1 MGGGRLT
8 RRHGY
13 LWLAA
18 VLLTVLLIVVLL
30 GRRNPAAADAEQMK
44 AADSMAAALSHND
57 DAPHSKGRFQKK
69 AAAQAGWSRKET
81 AVPERPPEK
90 VFRKEKELRF
100 DLNSADS
107 TDLVQLYNIG
117 PAFARRIIRYR
128 ERLGGFVE
136 KEQLWEVYGM
146 DSARYN
152 DIAPHLAIGDGS
164 APQQIDL
171 NSATID
177 QLKRHPYLDYYQ
189 AKAIV
194 QLRDRAGSYRSI
206 EELQKIPIID
216 NETYEKIAPYLTCS
230 SQPNK

>member
-1 MGGGRLT
+1 MGGGLT

-30 GRRNPAAADAEQMK
+30 GRRTPSAANAEELQ
-44 AADSMAAALSHND
+44 AAAALTTEPSRNGD
-57 DAPHSKGRFQKK
+57 NASPQVRFRRSGK
-69 AAAQAGWSRKET
+69 AKTEWKRKESP
-81 AVPERPPEK
+81 APERPPEK
-90 VFRKEKELRF
+90 VFRKEKTLRF

-117 PAFARRIIRYR
+117 PTFARRIIRYR
-128 ERLGGFVE
+128 EKLGGFVE

-152 DIAPHLAIGDGS
+152 DIAPHLTVGDTLV
-164 APQQIDL
+164 QKLDL
-171 NSATID
+171 NSATIE

-194 QLRDRAGSYRSI
+194 QLRDKAGNYRSI

-216 NETYEKIAPYLTCS
+216 NETFEKIAPYLTCS
-230 SQPNK
+230 SQPSK